1 MLSGVMSSN
10 MYRLRLLSFN
20 QEQSVSLW
28 FSDKIACVTKID
40 QYAVIELETV
50 GKKLKTNLH
59 WQGSICYSCWTRC
72 KNVELNFSK

>member
-50 GKKLKTNLH
+50 RKKNWKQIYTDIVQFATLAERAAKT
-59 WQGSICYSCWTRC
+59 
-72 KNVELNFSK
+72 LN